1 MIGVSV
7 LFLCFAIIESVYSL
21 CSLVGEFETTV
32 ILGFH
37 DDGLLY
43 GNLMLTFDED
53 KSFNWQYKATVVGE
67 DNKSLV
73 KYECASNIKGQAA
86 VEPHDNNRFEL
97 SLAVSHC
104 NTTGSLQ
111 KYQGALCTNCQN
123 LNKVSYPYAAWV
135 GQNNI
140 CDSLSLNGV
149 FGALK
154 RL

>member
-7 LFLCFAIIESVYSL
+7 LFICFAIIESVYSL

-111 KYQGALCTNCQN
+111 KYGFKSFENLCMIF
-123 LNKVSYPYAAWV
+123 WV
-135 GQNNI
+135 PEI
-140 CDSLSLNGV
+140 CEKSFI
-149 FGALK
+149 FGIFGNVVL
-154 RL
+154 LGCGH